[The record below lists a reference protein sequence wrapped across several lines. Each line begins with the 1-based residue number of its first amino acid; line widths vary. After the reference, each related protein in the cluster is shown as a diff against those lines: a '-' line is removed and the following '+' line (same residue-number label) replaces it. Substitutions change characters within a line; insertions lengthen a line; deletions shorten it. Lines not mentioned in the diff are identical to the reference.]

1 MVIVRSSIA
10 RAGPHASP
18 AVGAETQPAHEPP
31 PDQRW
36 RVQRRL
42 APTALG
48 ALEAMAPA
56 MPEEGQLV
64 GETASWSEFGAATE
78 KVLESAVQ
86 LARAAGVADP
96 TGWAAAVGALQGR
109 WADPS
114 ELGYDLAYDHLAV
127 VADGPSVLEC
137 LARRADRQ
145 LLEVPLP
152 GGGVW
157 GWLGGHQR
165 ISDAELDGLV
175 VWQRGQP
182 GWVAFGEPA
191 SGMAGFAESHWQARE
206 AAAIA
211 QALGQPSVRF
221 ADVLLPI
228 ALRRDPDLA
237 QSFVERELG
246 VLARPTERM
255 EQLRSTLCAY
265 LEHGQSVSA
274 AAAALQCDRKTIQ
287 RRLHAAE
294 QLLCRYV
301 DDRSG
306 ELLVALR
313 TIGLLSPPEGTS
325 SPARN

>member
-1 MVIVRSSIA
+1 
-10 RAGPHASP
+10 
-18 AVGAETQPAHEPP
+18 
-31 PDQRW
+31 
-36 RVQRRL
+36 
-42 APTALG
+42 
-48 ALEAMAPA
+48 MAPSL
-56 MPEEGQLV
+56 PEEAPLV
-64 GETASWSEFGAATE
+64 GDEACWYEITATTE
-78 KVLESAVQ
+78 QVLENAVQ
-86 LARAAGVADP
+86 LAHAAGVPDP

-127 VADGPSVLEC
+127 VADTPSVLEE
-137 LARRADRQ
+137 LAQRAERE
-145 LLEVPLP
+145 LLQVPLP

-157 GWLGGHQR
+157 GWLGGQER
-165 ISDAELDGLV
+165 ISDADLDGLV
-175 VWQRGQP
+175 LWQRGQE
-182 GWVAFGEPA
+182 GRVAFGEPA
-191 SGMAGFAESHWQARE
+191 NGIAGFAESHWQARE
-206 AAAIA
+206 AAVIA
-211 QALGQPSVRF
+211 QALGQPAVRF

-237 QSFVERELG
+237 RSFVDRELG
-246 VLARPTERM
+246 ALARPDERM
-255 EQLRSTLCAY
+255 RQLRSTVCAY

-274 AAAALQCDRKTIQ
+274 AAAALRCDRKTIQ

-313 TIGLLSPPEGTS
+313 TIDLLPSHDRRS

>member
-1 MVIVRSSIA
+1 MITVRSSTA
-10 RAGPHASP
+10 RTEPHASR
-18 AVGAETQPAHEPP
+18 AVGTETYPAHEPP
-31 PDQRW
+31 PDS
-36 RVQRRL
+36 RRAEPRIAAPAFGSLEVL
-42 APTALG
+42 APMPDDAL
-48 ALEAMAPA
+48 
-56 MPEEGQLV
+56 LV
-64 GETASWSEFGAATE
+64 GEEPYWHELDVTTE
-78 KVLESAVQ
+78 QVLENAVQ
-86 LARAAGVADP
+86 LAEAAGVPDP

-109 WADPS
+109 WADPN

-127 VADGPSVLEC
+127 VADTQSVLEG
-137 LARRADRQ
+137 LAERAERE
-145 LLEVPLP
+145 LLQVPLP

-157 GWLGGHQR
+157 GWLGGHEP
-165 ISDAELDGLV
+165 ISDSELDGLV
-175 VWQRGQP
+175 LWQRGQQ
-182 GWVAFGEPA
+182 GRVAFGEPA

-206 AAAIA
+206 AATIA
-211 QALGQPSVRF
+211 QALGQPAVRF

-237 QSFVERELG
+237 RSFVDRELG
-246 VLARPTERM
+246 ALGRPGERM
-255 EQLRSTLCAY
+255 GQLRSTVCAY

-274 AAAALQCDRKTIQ
+274 AAAALGCDRKTIQ

-313 TIGLLSPPEGTS
+313 TINLLSPRDPAP